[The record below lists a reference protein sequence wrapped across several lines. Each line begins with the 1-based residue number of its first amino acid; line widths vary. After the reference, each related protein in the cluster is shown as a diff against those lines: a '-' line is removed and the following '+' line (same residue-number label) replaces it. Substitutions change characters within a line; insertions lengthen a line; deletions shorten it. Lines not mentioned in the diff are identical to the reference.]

1 MRKILSPTRVAEE
14 ILGLQEAGAGEYR
27 LTTLCI
33 EVPVREGVLRYH
45 TLTGALFL
53 MEKGEKEEDHQAD
66 WIRNWFLVPA
76 EFRENELVPK
86 VRDVARALATESA
99 VTSFTVMTTMDCNA
113 RCYYCYEAGRARKT
127 MTERTAHDTAA
138 YIARVS
144 KGKPVRLQWFGGEPL
159 LNSDAIRIITGDLRA
174 MSVPFR
180 STMTSNGSLLDR
192 ETAKEAAGQW
202 NLEKVQITLDGMKE
216 RYLKAK
222 AYTDRDPEVYERVLQ
237 NIDGALSEGIEVT
250 VRLNASKDNVSDLMD
265 LVDELGGRFGGRK
278 GFSVYASPLLGT
290 VQEEPF
296 RKTFGELTG
305 KLKANGFLKLT
316 PIKRT
321 FRTFTCMADN
331 PGHEVITPDGN
342 ITRCEHVSETDVV
355 GSIYSDDRDEAV
367 IQSWQEETEPSEAC
381 PTCPLLPECN
391 RLKKCDWVKQGCDRN
406 RQKRKTETMAAR
418 VKEAYLTAVNK
429 DGANERKTKS

>member
-1 MRKILSPTRVAEE
+1 MT
-14 ILGLQEAGAGEYR
+14 
-27 LTTLCI
+27 
-33 EVPVREGVLRYH
+33 
-45 TLTGALFL
+45 
-53 MEKGEKEEDHQAD
+53 
-66 WIRNWFLVPA
+66 
-76 EFRENELVPK
+76 K
-86 VRDVARALATESA
+86 VRDIARMIAMESA
-99 VTSFTVMTTMDCNA
+99 VTGFTVMTTMDCNA

-127 MTERTAHDTAA
+127 MTEKTAHDAAA
-138 YIARVS
+138 YIARIS

-174 MSVPFR
+174 MNVPFR

-192 ETAKEAAGQW
+192 ETAKEAVERW
-202 NLEKVQITLDGMKE
+202 NLEKVQITLDGTKE

-265 LVDELGGRFGGRK
+265 LVDELGGQFGGRK

-316 PIKRT
+316 PIRRT

-355 GSIYSDDRDEAV
+355 GSIYSDERDEAV

-418 VKEAYLTAVNK
+418 VKEAYLEAEEK
-429 DGANERKTKS
+429 D